1 MYLWLF
7 AGPAALSAVL
17 TAGTYRIGR
26 AGLGGARLAVLVAV
40 LVSAPL
46 AWWRAGPVAALVLVP
61 VAGFA
66 GGLCA
71 TALRTGLIEYNTAPG
86 RAVREKVLAHHID
99 VRLRPAPASKRAF
112 DVVVAGLGLLLALP
126 LWPVIAALV
135 WLADPGP
142 VLFIKYSVGQGGVTF
157 RQVKFRSMRYRAER
171 STGPIASPA
180 DDARVLPVGRWLRRW
195 HLDESSELLNVLHG
209 SMSLVGPR
217 PLRTVLVQ
225 HDLEQLPGFAE
236 RHSVRPGIACIAQIQ
251 KYNLS
256 VHERL
261 RKDLTYIRC
270 MGVGLDIRLLARA
283 VVSTARGSRS
293 S

>member
-17 TAGTYRIGR
+17 TAGTRRLPR
-26 AGLGGARLAVLVAV
+26 AALGADRLAVLVAV

-46 AWWRAGPVAALVLVP
+46 AWWRAGPVAALLLVP

-66 GGLCA
+66 GGLVA

-86 RAVREKVLAHHID
+86 RAVREKVLAYHLD
-99 VRLRPAPASKRAF
+99 VRRRPPQPAKRAF
-112 DVVVAGLGLLLALP
+112 DVVVATIGLALTLP

-135 WLADPGP
+135 WLAEPGP

-157 RQVKFRSMRYRAER
+157 RQVKFRSMRYRAEQ

-180 DDARVLPVGRWLRRW
+180 HDGRVLAVGTWLRRW
-195 HLDESSELLNVLHG
+195 HLDEISELLNVLQG

-225 HDLEQLPGFAE
+225 YDLEQLPGFAE

-261 RKDLTYIRC
+261 RKDRTYIRC
-270 MGVGLDIRLLARA
+270 MCLGLDVRLLWMAA
-283 VVSTARGSRS
+283 VTTARGSRRA
-293 S
+293 